1 MLCFWRGEAFPSL
14 REALVR
20 VRAGLAAVRPGSVSS
35 AVSWALAR
43 HFLGARRF
51 RDFFSGN
58 RPFPLDVRRFPTILL
73 QTNLLGNG
81 MPKEASTNRVPD
93 VTALGLR
100 VAPLQRARRRPAG
113 ARTPLAR
120 DSAISGMEALQSR
133 PRSRGRACAKS
144 RQGTRNGAAGRGRA
158 ATAQPR
164 WRDRQRQFGEGPA
177 SFQAGASPGE
187 KERAHRL
194 AVSNPSASDETGFRR
209 VREAMPRAHT
219 ERQRRVRSVR
229 EQYGG

>member
-1 MLCFWRGEAFPSL
+1 MLCFWRGEAFPSP

-20 VRAGLAAVRPGSVSS
+20 VRAGLAAARPGSVSS
-35 AVSWALAR
+35 AVSWAPAR

-51 RDFFSGN
+51 RDFFS
-58 RPFPLDVRRFPTILL
+58 RSRRFPLDVRHFPTILL
-73 QTNLLGNG
+73 QTNLLGYG
-81 MPKEASTNRVPD
+81 MPKEASTNRASGV
-93 VTALGLR
+93 VALGLC
-100 VAPLQRARRRPAG
+100 VAPLQRARRQPAG

-144 RQGTRNGAAGRGRA
+144 RRGTRNGAAGRA

-164 WRDRQRQFGEGPA
+164 RRDRQRQFGEGPA

-187 KERAHRL
+187 KERAHRR

-219 ERQRRVRSVR
+219 ERQRRVRGVR

>member
-1 MLCFWRGEAFPSL
+1 MLCFWRGEAFPSP

-20 VRAGLAAVRPGSVSS
+20 VRAGLAAARPGSVSS
-35 AVSWALAR
+35 AVSWAPAR

-51 RDFFSGN
+51 RDFFSGS
-58 RPFPLDVRRFPTILL
+58 RRFPLDVRHFPTILL
-73 QTNLLGNG
+73 QTNLLGYG
-81 MPKEASTNRVPD
+81 MPKEASTNRASGV
-93 VTALGLR
+93 VALGLR
-100 VAPLQRARRRPAG
+100 VAPLQRARRQPAG
-113 ARTPLAR
+113 ARTPLAC

-133 PRSRGRACAKS
+133 PRGRACAKS
-144 RQGTRNGAAGRGRA
+144 RRGTRNGAAGRA
-158 ATAQPR
+158 ATARPR
-164 WRDRQRQFGEGPA
+164 RRDRQRQFGEGPA
-177 SFQAGASPGE
+177 SFQAGASPSE
-187 KERAHRL
+187 KERAHRR